1 MSSQHLTRV
10 SSSSTPPRARLLL
23 LFQVLGG
30 DIEEKTMF
38 LPVLVSSCAY
48 CQGFFCLFVQQVF
61 TRNLTHTTMTWAFC
75 GQMDGMPPPGAH
87 SPGLRE
93 STVTMKT
100 QGRAGWSRAN
110 EKGSPRWQG
119 QIGTGTQVWHSAVV
133 LVIDQPDST
142 LRLEATLFQ
151 GENTF
156 ILVFCKT

>member
-1 MSSQHLTRV
+1 
-10 SSSSTPPRARLLL
+10 
-23 LFQVLGG
+23 
-30 DIEEKTMF
+30 
-38 LPVLVSSCAY
+38 
-48 CQGFFCLFVQQVF
+48 
-61 TRNLTHTTMTWAFC
+61 
-75 GQMDGMPPPGAH
+75 MDGMPPPGAH

-93 STVTMKT
+93 STLTMKT

-119 QIGTGTQVWHSAVV
+119 QIGTGTQDWHSAVV

-142 LRLEATLFQ
+142 LFQ